1 VTRDALAALIDEYE
15 AGLDAELRLLGPLE
29 AIALR
34 QRDVTVARNL
44 DAFQDESARRDRL
57 TNSLLT
63 IEDSLRSIR
72 ATLAEHRREAAMVP
86 GYERVA
92 TKHREAQALVAR
104 ILSADGD
111 SFRSLAEAEL
121 ARRVALASLE
131 QGEMTLA
138 AYRKVLAPP
147 ADGATLVDK
156 RG

>member
-1 VTRDALAALIDEYE
+1 VTREALAALVDEYE
-15 AGLDAELRLLGPLE
+15 AGLDAELRLLRPLE
-29 AIALR
+29 TIALK
-34 QRDVTVARNL
+34 QRDVSVARNL
-44 DAFQDESARRDRL
+44 DAFQEESARRDRL

-63 IEDSLRSIR
+63 IEESLRSIR
-72 ATLAEHRREAAMVP
+72 TALAAHRREAAHVP
-86 GYERVA
+86 GYDRVA
-92 TKHREAQALVAR
+92 AKHREAQELVAR

-111 SFRSLAEAEL
+111 SFRALAEAEL

-147 ADGATLVDK
+147 ADGATLVDE

>member
-1 VTRDALAALIDEYE
+1 MTRDALAALIDEYE

-72 ATLAEHRREAAMVP
+72 TTLAEHRHLRA
-86 GYERVA
+86 
-92 TKHREAQALVAR
+92 
-104 ILSADGD
+104 
-111 SFRSLAEAEL
+111 
-121 ARRVALASLE
+121 
-131 QGEMTLA
+131 
-138 AYRKVLAPP
+138 
-147 ADGATLVDK
+147 
-156 RG
+156 